1 MSVQA
6 AEGAFRAGDVSGAL
20 AQLTLEVRQRPQEA
34 KLRVFLAQLLMMQG
48 QWDRVLTQLQVLA
61 DLDAGALPM
70 VHAYRSAVQCE
81 QFRAEVFTGRRSPM
95 IFGEPEPWLA
105 LLIQALALDEQSRA
119 SQAADLRA
127 QALEQAPATGG
138 SINGDGF
145 EWLADADSRLG
156 PVLEVLLNGAYYW
169 VPVHRVSSIKIEAP
183 SDVRDFVW
191 LPATFVWSNGGEAVG
206 LIPTRYPGSEHSDDR
221 LVQMGRK
228 TEWVE
233 LAPGQYTGSGQ
244 RELATDSA
252 DYGLLNVREVRLAAV
267 E

>member
-20 AQLTLEVRQRPQEA
+20 AQLTLVVRQRPQEA

-48 QWDRVLTQLQVLA
+48 QWDRVLNQLQVLA

-81 QFRAEVFTGRRSPM
+81 QFRAEVFAGRRSPM
-95 IFGEPEPWLA
+95 IFGEPEPWIASLV
-105 LLIQALALDEQSRA
+105 QALALDPQRQA
-119 SQAADLRA
+119 SQAATLRE
-127 QALEQAPATGG
+127 QALEQAPASSG
-138 SINGDGF
+138 SVNGASF
-145 EWLADADSRLG
+145 AWLADADSRLG
-156 PVLEVLLNGAYYW
+156 PVFEVMLNGAYYW

-191 LPATFVWSNGGEAVG
+191 LPATFTWSNGGEAIG
-206 LIPTRYPGSEHSDDR
+206 LIPTRYPGSEHSSDQ

-228 TEWVE
+228 TQWVE
-233 LAPGQYTGSGQ
+233 LAPNQYAGSGQ
-244 RELATDSA
+244 RELVTDSG
-252 DYGLLNVREVRLAAV
+252 DFGLLDLREVRLVAAG
-267 E
+267 

>member
-20 AQLTLEVRQRPQEA
+20 AQLSLEVRQRPQEA

-81 QFRAEVFTGRRSPM
+81 QFRAEVFAGRRSPM
-95 IFGEPEPWLA
+95 IFGEPEPWQA
-105 LLIQALALDEQSRA
+105 LLIQSLALEQQGQA
-119 SQAADLRA
+119 SQAAALRA

-138 SINGDGF
+138 SINGDAF

-156 PVLEVLLNGAYYW
+156 PVFEVLLNGAYYW
-169 VPVHRVSSIKIEAP
+169 VPVHRVRSIKIEAP
-183 SDVRDFVW
+183 SDIRDFVW
-191 LPATFVWSNGGEAVG
+191 LPATFIWSNGGEAIG
-206 LIPTRYPGSEHSDDR
+206 LIPTRYPGSERSEDR

-233 LAPGQYTGSGQ
+233 LAPNQHAGSGQ

-252 DYGLLNVREVRLAAV
+252 DYGLLDVREVQLEAA

>member
-105 LLIQALALDEQSRA
+105 LLIQALALDQQSRA

-138 SINGDGF
+138 SINGDNF

-191 LPATFVWSNGGEAVG
+191 LPATFIWSNGGEAIG
-206 LIPTRYPGSEHSDDR
+206 LIPTRYPGSEHSGDP

-233 LAPGQYTGSGQ
+233 LAAGQNAGSGQ